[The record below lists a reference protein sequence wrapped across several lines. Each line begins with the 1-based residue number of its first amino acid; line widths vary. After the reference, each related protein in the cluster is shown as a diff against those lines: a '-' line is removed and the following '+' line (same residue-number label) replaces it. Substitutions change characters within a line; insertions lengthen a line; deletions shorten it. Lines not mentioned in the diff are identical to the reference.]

1 MNAPISV
8 LIVEDHNLFRA
19 GIRVGCQRD
28 KSIVI
33 SGEATNGE
41 EAVVKAAAL
50 NPDVILMDIRMPLM
64 DGFESSKVIKAK
76 NGKTKIIMLSSHD
89 SEDVIASAMSSGA
102 SGYCHKDI
110 DSELLCSAIK
120 AVHKGELWF
129 DAGARKNSAISDSTV
144 PSHDLQTFTR
154 PQSLDGLRQSV
165 GTSSRNGQF
174 SFENFESVPRT
185 SLSDKFENLGLLGQG
200 GMSQVYKARHK
211 VMDRLVAIKF
221 LSAQLGPFSTF
232 AARFAQEARICSN
245 LSHPN
250 IVSIYDFGVT
260 TDGEAYLVMEY
271 AEGPTLAETLK
282 KSGRMEEKQ
291 CWKLFEQL
299 KMALSYAHSKNVVHR
314 DIKPANVILQDNG
327 DNGPGVKLVDFGLAK
342 VVSEKH
348 PSLTLNGEIMGS
360 PIYMS
365 PEQCQ
370 GLVLDQRS
378 DIYSLGCLIYE
389 ALCGYPP
396 FRGKDAL
403 ETIRMHV
410 QEIPAAPPKHFC
422 SEQMRKVLKRC
433 LQKQPEHRY
442 SDVREIELPRPEQM
456 S

>member
-28 KSIVI
+28 KNIVI

-41 EAVVKAAAL
+41 EAVIKAAAL

-64 DGFESSKVIKAK
+64 DGLESSKLIKAK
-76 NGKTKIIMLSSHD
+76 NFNTKIIMLTSHD
-89 SEDVIASAMSSGA
+89 SKDVIASAISSGA
-102 SGYCHKDI
+102 SGFCHKDI

-129 DAGARKNSAISDSTV
+129 DAGAKENRAISNSAVLSR
-144 PSHDLQTFTR
+144 DLQTFTR
-154 PQSLDGLRQSV
+154 PQSLDGLRQSI
-165 GTSSRNGQF
+165 GSNARNAQF
-174 SFENFESVPRT
+174 LFENFQNVPRT
-185 SLSDKFENLGLLGQG
+185 SLSDKFDNLGLLGQG

-221 LSAQLGPFSTF
+221 LSAQLGPLSSF

-271 AEGPTLAETLK
+271 AEGPTLAEALK
-282 KSGRMEEKQ
+282 VSGRMEERQ

-299 KMALSYAHSKNVVHR
+299 KTALSYAHSKKIVHR

-327 DNGPGVKLVDFGLAK
+327 ENGPIVKLVDFGLAK

-348 PSLTLNGEIMGS
+348 PSFTLNGEIMGS

-378 DIYSLGCLIYE
+378 DIYSLGCLMYE
-389 ALCGYPP
+389 AICGYPP
-396 FRGKDAL
+396 FRGQDAL

-422 SEQMRKVLKRC
+422 SEQMQKVLRKC
-433 LQKQPEHRY
+433 LQKKPEHRY
-442 SDVREIELPRPEQM
+442 SSVCDIELPCTD
-456 S
+456 